1 MSRASSP
8 CIRVCTLDP
17 ETGLCEGCGRTREE
31 IGRWYRLPEE
41 ERLRIM
47 AELPERMREAFSPA
61 EALTPKSG
69 KAN

>member
-8 CIRVCTLDP
+8 CIRVCTLDS

-31 IGRWYRLPEE
+31 IGQWYRLSEE

-47 AELPERMREAFSPA
+47 AELPERMREAF
-61 EALTPKSG
+61 ALEGEKPE
-69 KAN
+69 